1 MGDDFMAKIYKLE
14 AGDLRQIVLGLCLE
28 PKNKDAALKHMKLL
42 RSESQPNPDH
52 TSSQSTSWNT
62 WPPAPDAQGNSSG
75 RDHARRRSSA
85 NTTPYTRQ
93 KCQNCDLWFTAIDN
107 ADRACRFHP
116 GKSILDPTALV
127 WKALQ
132 DGSIPSD
139 WDSENGRK
147 LFSHG
152 FRWTCCGGMFK
163 QSPACVSQYHV
174 AVEKDTYA
182 V

>member
-52 TSSQSTSWNT
+52 TPSQSTSWNT

-116 GKSILDPTALV
+116 
-127 WKALQ
+127 ALQ